1 MVENDADWED
11 SGQGCNVALVTAPQ
25 LVRAPRLSWRIARRP
40 ADVVRHEGMVKEPHR
55 VCGAF

>member
-11 SGQGCNVALVTAPQ
+11 RGQGCNVALVTAPQ

-40 ADVVRHEGMVKEPHR
+40 ADVVRHEGTVKEHHS